1 MVITKIHTL
10 FQKINIKFLS
20 QMMSQIWEQKR
31 KFLLSLGTQ
40 NYQKPAQLPLN
51 LIDYCICPNGDLL
64 RHEIVLD
71 LAENKLA
78 NAENHVE
85 PVRSDVTFVYSDTS
99 LYIVGVPHAK

>member
-1 MVITKIHTL
+1 
-10 FQKINIKFLS
+10 
-20 QMMSQIWEQKR
+20 MMSQIWEQKR

-51 LIDYCICPNGDLL
+51 LIDYCICTNGDLL